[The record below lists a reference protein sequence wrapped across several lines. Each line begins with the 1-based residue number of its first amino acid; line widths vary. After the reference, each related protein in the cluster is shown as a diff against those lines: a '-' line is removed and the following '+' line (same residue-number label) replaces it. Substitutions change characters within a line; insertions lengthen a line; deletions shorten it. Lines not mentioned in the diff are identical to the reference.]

1 MYMYHVSMSINM
13 YFFICVYGYTVVYIH
28 TCIRKKISVIHVYVS
43 CQHEYVYIFLYMRY
57 DGYSVIYICIIY
69 MYRNV
74 HIYSC
79 LQDIYTCMTY
89 IYMYVYHIYMYIYIL
104 MFTWFIYMFDTYLY
118 TCTHISLLY
127 IHIHVWHCT
136 YFVIQQEK
144 LAIKYANMYMNKS
157 IHIYRNMHIHKY
169 IYMIHVCISHCTHC
183 VD

>member
-43 CQHEYVYIFLYMRY
+43 CQHEYVYIFLYMYIYLYIFLYMRY

-74 HIYSC
+74 HKYSC

-89 IYMYVYHIYMYIYIL
+89 IYVCVSYIYVYIY
-104 MFTWFIYMFDTYLY
+104 TDVYM
-118 TCTHISLLY
+118 
-127 IHIHVWHCT
+127 IHIHV
-136 YFVIQQEK
+136 
-144 LAIKYANMYMNKS
+144 
-157 IHIYRNMHIHKY
+157 
-169 IYMIHVCISHCTHC
+169 
-183 VD
+183 